1 MKSEEAL
8 VGEAVAALRARLDA
22 WDVPDAT
29 EKAEQFVRDMIRNGW
44 RPRSLPAPSI
54 DLARPTSTTGPTSDY
69 LAARAAR
76 KGATA

>member
-1 MKSEEAL
+1 MNDERRI
-8 VGEAVAALRARLDA
+8 GEAVAALSARLDA

-54 DLARPTSTTGPTSDY
+54 DHARPTGTTGPTSDY
-69 LAARAAR
+69 LAARAAQ
-76 KGATA
+76 KGVTA